1 VSANDS
7 GGRVL
12 FGPNGKGVMIL
23 DASGQYAQ
31 IIVRPDVPRFK
42 ANNRMEGTAEEN
54 KAAVQGT
61 SANFGTWTLDE
72 PSKTI
77 TIHLVGG
84 MFPNQA
90 GTDSKRMILSV
101 TADELKLHVPAIGAG
116 GSTENVWRRAK

>member
-1 VSANDS
+1 M
-7 GGRVL
+7 L
-12 FGPNGKGVMIL
+12 L
-23 DASGQYAQ
+23 DPSGQYAQ